1 MRIKEIVYGLLDEE
15 RGNQRGDNVV
25 HYLIS
30 GLIILNVFALFLESY
45 NELKASYGNIF
56 KSIEIVSIIVF
67 SIEYAARIWTADLAF
82 KNKGAFK
89 SRCSYMFSFMGLI
102 DLLSILP
109 FYLPFL
115 FKIDLRVIRTLRLLR
130 LLRILKLN
138 RHSAALRLIATVFKK
153 SKNDIVATIFIVSI
167 LLVIAATLMYDL
179 ENKAQPDAFK
189 NIGEALWWSVAT
201 LTTVG
206 YGDIYPITGLGK
218 LLSGI
223 IALLGIGIVAL
234 PTGIISSAYIEEVQN
249 RNAMKCCPHC
259 DKDL

>member
-1 MRIKEIVYGLLDEE
+1 MKIKKMVYGLLDEQ

-30 GLIILNVFALFLESY
+30 GLIILNVLTLFLESY
-45 NELKASYGNIF
+45 KELEATYGSIF

-82 KNKGAFK
+82 KNKGVLS
-89 SRCSYMFSFMGLI
+89 SRWSYIFSFMGLI

-115 FKIDLRVIRTLRLLR
+115 FKMDLRVIRTLRLLR

-138 RHSAALRLIATVFKK
+138 RHSEALRLITTVFRK
-153 SKNDIVATIFIVSI
+153 SKNDIVATIFLVSI
-167 LLVIAATLMYDL
+167 LLVIAATLMYDI

-218 LLSGI
+218 FLSGI

-249 RNAMKCCPHC
+249 RNASHSCPHC
-259 DKDL
+259 NKTI